1 MIIPINIFFLNYLLY
16 FVQDPNVGDA
26 LRVVQVLGFN
36 ICDYLN
42 FDYTV
47 KITDNCKLVMLL

>member
-26 LRVVQVLGFN
+26 LRVVQVLDFN
-36 ICDYLN
+36 ICDHLT

-47 KITDNCKLVMLL
+47 KITDIVNW